1 MLYKNTKTGAILDSP
16 FSISGGD
23 WVAYDAKP
31 EKVMREKPVEAKAR
45 PPEDQTGMTKEEVMN
60 ELDALGIQYDK
71 KAKKNDLIKLMME
84 A

>member
-16 FSISGGD
+16 FPISGGD
-23 WVAYDAKP
+23 WVAYDTKP
-31 EKVMREKPVEAKAR
+31 AEVMREKPVEAKAR
-45 PPEDQTGMTKEEVMN
+45 LPEDQTGMTKEEVMN

-71 KAKKNDLIKLMME
+71 KAKKDDLIKLMME